1 MRRWLLMAALGA
13 AFLSPLGWGQRR
25 AGFSSGLGGH
35 SSMAAPVMR
44 GGFARS
50 AGLPR
55 AQFLQVPRPRARFT
69 IGFSHPP
76 FYHTCFGRPC
86 SVYPRVAYRG
96 WYYPGWYGG
105 WYYGDSYLALDDS
118 TSGSG
123 AQMGE
128 IVQQQ
133 QAEIDRLHQEV
144 AELREA
150 GEARPSSPA
159 PGSEPESEA
168 TALVFRDGHT
178 EEIKNYAIMDDL
190 LWVLTS
196 EGAKKIPLSR
206 VDFAATKKANDA
218 RGVEFKT
225 PR

>member
-1 MRRWLLMAALGA
+1 MARWLVMAALGA

-25 AGFSSGLGGH
+25 AGFSPGFGAH
-35 SSMAAPVMR
+35 SSMAAPGMR
-44 GGFARS
+44 GGFTRS
-50 AGLPR
+50 AGPR
-55 AQFLQVPRPRARFT
+55 RQFVPVPRPRARFT
-69 IGFSHPP
+69 VGFSHAP
-76 FYHTCFGRPC
+76 FFHSCFGRPC
-86 SVYPRVAYRG
+86 SVYPRVSSWVG
-96 WYYPGWYGG
+96 YYPWWYGG
-105 WYYGDSYLALDDS
+105 WYYGGPSLAMDDS

-123 AQMGE
+123 AEMGE
-128 IVQQQ
+128 IMEQQ

-150 GEARPSSPA
+150 REPRASSPA
-159 PGSEPESEA
+159 PAAEPEAQPTEF
-168 TALVFRDGHT
+168 VFRDGHS
-178 EEIKNYAIMDDL
+178 EEIRNYAIMDDL